1 MMKAILHIYN
11 ILVKET
17 HFLNLHSF
25 SFMFS
30 FFLLFE
36 NRRQSNWFQQVRENS
51 GNIRFYERCYSVH
64 KKGIKIL
71 WQFSRWPTG
80 LKVIIISSKKYFFG
94 LTCVNEL
101 KNQPNRFHVALR
113 LFGNRSEMTS
123 KCVKNRKV
131 THEPLKSVSLMYVIV
146 DYKRNWLV
154 VKGNDGQEKSKE
166 NWGDFFLPRFHFPSR
181 RSLATSLFS
190 KRSINQSIIYFSTL
204 RRGAKKTPSKYESV

>member
-51 GNIRFYERCYSVH
+51 GDIRFYERCYSVH

-71 WQFSRWPTG
+71 LQFSRWPTG

-101 KNQPNRFHVALR
+101 KSQPNRFHVALR
-113 LFGNRSEMTS
+113 LFGTRSEMTS
-123 KCVKNRKV
+123 KCGKNRKV
-131 THEPLKSVSLMYVIV
+131 TREPLKSVSLIYVIV
-146 DYKRNWLV
+146 GYKRNWLV
-154 VKGNDGQEKSKE
+154 VKGNDGQEKK
-166 NWGDFFLPRFHFPSR
+166 
-181 RSLATSLFS
+181 
-190 KRSINQSIIYFSTL
+190 
-204 RRGAKKTPSKYESV
+204 

>member
-30 FFLLFE
+30 FFLFLRIVD
-36 NRRQSNWFQQVRENS
+36 NRTDFSKWEKIRE
-51 GNIRFYERCYSVH
+51 ISVFTRGVTLYI
-64 KKGIKIL
+64 KKRMKIL
-71 WQFSRWPTG
+71 LQFSRWPTG

-94 LTCVNEL
+94 LTYVNEL
-101 KNQPNRFHVALR
+101 KKQPNRFHVALR

-123 KCVKNRKV
+123 KCGKNRKV

-166 NWGDFFLPRFHFPSR
+166 NWRDFFLPRFHFPSR
-181 RSLATSLFS
+181 RSLATFLFS

-204 RRGAKKTPSKYESV
+204 RRGAKKTPSKYERV